1 MMPPA
6 ATSPQAAVGS
16 GIDLGSA
23 TPDSAVSKKGHPSAA
38 PKARSLRGLS
48 FPRGGVSENGRFLP
62 PLAVSFGHGEQ
73 ADWGSDLPAVSKDE
87 GSQETDNQLL
97 QLREFC
103 EGWEGYDHRDF
114 VAGGSAQA
122 P

>member
-38 PKARSLRGLS
+38 PKARSLRGLC
-48 FPRGGVSENGRFLP
+48 FPRGGVSENGHFLII
-62 PLAVSFGHGEQ
+62 
-73 ADWGSDLPAVSKDE
+73 ADAPAGSVRSCR
-87 GSQETDNQLL
+87 GSIAAWSTRRRGFATVLSGTRAKFRDAITG
-97 QLREFC
+97 RK
-103 EGWEGYDHRDF
+103 DF
-114 VAGGSAQA
+114 VPLTSVFATAHVRV
-122 P
+122 